1 MGVGGGR
8 WLGCDH
14 VEEKEG
20 HWPGGGAQRE
30 QGNQVRE
37 RDDVWALSGFKLFQN
52 ILNSFKL
59 DSIQTGLSQ
68 TQKIEIKYGCE
79 GFDVRN
85 IFPYWNFSIFEMGFW
100 IKNQGSF

>member
-1 MGVGGGR
+1 
-8 WLGCDH
+8 
-14 VEEKEG
+14 
-20 HWPGGGAQRE
+20 
-30 QGNQVRE
+30 VRE

-85 IFPYWNFSIFEMGFW
+85 IFPY
-100 IKNQGSF
+100 